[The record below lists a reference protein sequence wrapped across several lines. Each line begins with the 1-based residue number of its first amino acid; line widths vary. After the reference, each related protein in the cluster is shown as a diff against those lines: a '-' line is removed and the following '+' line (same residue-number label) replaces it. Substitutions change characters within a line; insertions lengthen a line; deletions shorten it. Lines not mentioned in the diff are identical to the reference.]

1 MKKTLFYLLLIS
13 NTLFA
18 QSNILIMSPEPNSTI
33 SGKDVLIAISMYKVS
48 GGNSDLIQLLLD
60 GEDIT
65 DLAYVDSE
73 MVSCLLDELEP
84 GDHQVQLF
92 TGRRNPKSPLRHT
105 MRPTEL
111 PSHHA
116 TQSNLALPSTSLSSI
131 TKL

>member
-65 DLAYVDSE
+65 DL
-73 MVSCLLDELEP
+73 EP
-84 GDHQVQLF
+84 VVVW
-92 TGRRNPKSPLRHT
+92 
-105 MRPTEL
+105 
-111 PSHHA
+111 
-116 TQSNLALPSTSLSSI
+116 I
-131 TKL
+131 KLMI